1 MLACKQAGGRIDRK
15 MAVKAKKKKLIILD
29 THAILHRAYHAM
41 PDFSSSKGEPTGALY
56 GLISMLVRIFTELQP
71 DYIAAAFDLP
81 KATHRH
87 DAFQGYKAKRT
98 KTEDALVAQIERS
111 RDVLKHFA
119 IPLYEAEGFEADDV
133 IGTIVHQ
140 MRKDTAVDIIIASG
154 DMDTLQLV
162 DDKRVQVYTIKKGI
176 NDTILYDE
184 EKVITR
190 FGFGPELIPDFKGFR
205 GDPSDN
211 IPGVKGIGEKTAT
224 ALLTS
229 FGSLDEVYKA
239 LKKDTEGARAKAGL
253 TPRIA
258 SLLIEEEEEA
268 RFSKMLAE
276 IRLDAPVS
284 FSIPEKGW
292 KENVE
297 LESLMSLMAEL
308 EFRSLIPRVRTLL
321 GASTLPKEEA
331 EEEKREDDPELV
343 AKAQL
348 ALWIVDSN
356 YTFAEADDILRF
368 TKEKDIPSA
377 LLKLETEIHKNKG
390 LTFVYEQIELPL
402 SPILRHTEQVGIKV
416 DRKELQKLADTYRA
430 ELEKLEKRIYAH
442 AGGEFNINS
451 PKQLGDVLFEKLQLG
466 GAKQKKT
473 ATGQKS
479 TKESELEKLRESH
492 PIIADVLS
500 YRELQKL
507 LSTYIDT
514 IPLQLDQDDRLHTS
528 YVQASTTTGR
538 LSSRDPNL
546 QNIPIKSELGRAI
559 RNAFVSKKGC
569 SLVAFDYSQIDLRVA
584 AFLSGDP
591 KLIEIFTSDKD
602 VHSAVASQVF
612 GVAEEEV
619 TKEMRRKAKVIN
631 FGILYGMGVN
641 ALRENL
647 GTDRKEA
654 QLFYQNY
661 FETFNRLAE
670 YLEETK
676 AKAAKNGFV
685 ETFFGRR
692 RYFEGIRSAIPFVRA
707 SAERMAINAPIQG
720 TQADILKLAMI
731 QIDHELK
738 ERGWGDDVTL
748 LLQVHDELIYEVK
761 TDLVEQVAPVVRKV
775 MESIMS
781 TKDTKGVPLKA
792 KASAG
797 PSWGEMKNL
806 DA

>member
-1 MLACKQAGGRIDRK
+1 
-15 MAVKAKKKKLIILD
+15 MAKVEKKKLIVLD
-29 THAILHRAYHAM
+29 THAILHRAYHGM

-87 DAFQGYKAKRT
+87 DAFDGYKAKRT

-133 IGTIVHQ
+133 IGTIAHQ
-140 MRKDTAVDIIIASG
+140 MKEDKTVDIIIASG

-162 DDKRVQVYTIKKGI
+162 DDKHVQVYTIKKGI

-184 EKVITR
+184 VKVNER

-224 ALLTS
+224 ALLTT
-229 FGSLDEVYKA
+229 FGSLDDVYKA
-239 LKKDTEGARAKAGL
+239 LKKDSEVARVKAGL
-253 TPRIA
+253 TPRIVN
-258 SLLIEEEEEA
+258 LLLEEEEEA

-284 FSIPEKGW
+284 FSIPEKSW

-297 LESLMSLMAEL
+297 LEPLMTLMTEL
-308 EFRSLIPRVRTLL
+308 EFRSLMPRVRALL
-321 GASTLPKEEA
+321 GAPALPREVEK

-356 YTFAEADDILRF
+356 YTFATADDILRF
-368 TKEKDIPSA
+368 TKEKDIASA
-377 LLKLETEIHKNKG
+377 LVKLEGEIKKDKG
-390 LTFVYEQIELPL
+390 LSFVYEQIELPL
-402 SPILRHTEQVGIKV
+402 SPILRHTESVGIKV
-416 DRKELQKLADTYRA
+416 DRKELQKLADTYRT
-430 ELEKLEKRIYAH
+430 ELEKLEKSIYAH

-451 PKQLGDVLFEKLQLG
+451 PKQLGDVLFEKLGLG

-514 IPLQLDQDDRLHTS
+514 IPLQLDKDDRLHTS
-528 YVQASTTTGR
+528 YVQPSTTTGR

-559 RNAFVSKKGC
+559 RNAFVAKKGY

-584 AFLSGDP
+584 SFLSEDP

-602 VHSAVASQVF
+602 VHSAVASRVF
-612 GVAEEEV
+612 GVPEEEV

-661 FETFNRLAE
+661 FETFNRLAS

-676 AKAAKNGFV
+676 AKAAKEGYV

-731 QIDHELK
+731 QIDTELK
-738 ERGWGDDVTL
+738 EKGWESDATL

-761 TDLVEQVAPVVRKV
+761 TDLVDQVAPVVRKA

-781 TKDTKGVPLKA
+781 ATDTKGVPLKA
-792 KASAG
+792 KASWG
-797 PSWGEMKNL
+797 PSWGEMTNL

>member
-1 MLACKQAGGRIDRK
+1 
-15 MAVKAKKKKLIILD
+15 MAQTAKKKKLIILD

-56 GLISMLVRIFTELQP
+56 GLISMLVRIFTELEP

-87 DAFQGYKAKRT
+87 DAFDGYKAKRT

-119 IPLYEAEGFEADDV
+119 IPLYEAPGFEADDV
-133 IGTIVHQ
+133 LGTIVEQ
-140 MRKDTAVDIIIASG
+140 MKKDKTVDIIIASG

-184 EKVITR
+184 EKVIAR

-239 LKKDTEGARAKAGL
+239 LKKDTEAARAQAGL

-258 SLLIEEEEEA
+258 NLLIEEEEEA

-276 IRLDAPVS
+276 IRRDAPVS
-284 FSIPEKGW
+284 FSIPDKGW

-297 LESLMSLMAEL
+297 LESLMSLMTEL
-308 EFRSLIPRVRTLL
+308 EFRSLMPRVRTLL
-321 GASTLPKEEA
+321 GAPSLPKEEET
-331 EEEKREDDPELV
+331 EEEKRQDDPELV

-356 YTFAEADDILRF
+356 YTFATADDILRF

-377 LLKLETEIHKNKG
+377 LLKLETEIHKSKG
-390 LTFVYEQIELPL
+390 LTFVYEQVELPL

-416 DRKELQKLADTYRA
+416 DRKELQKLADIYRA
-430 ELEKLEKRIYAH
+430 ELEKLERSIYTH

-514 IPLQLDQDDRLHTS
+514 IPLQLDTEDRLHTS
-528 YVQASTTTGR
+528 YVQPSTTTGR

-559 RNAFVSKKGC
+559 RNAFVAKKGH
-569 SLVAFDYSQIDLRVA
+569 SLVSFDYSQIDLRVA

-612 GVAEEEV
+612 GVPENEV
-619 TKEMRRKAKVIN
+619 TKEMRRRAKVIN

-661 FETFNRLAE
+661 FETFSRLAS

-676 AKAAKNGFV
+676 AKAAKDGFV

-731 QIDHELK
+731 QIDTELK
-738 ERGWGDDVTL
+738 DKGWGDDATL

-761 TDLVEQVAPVVRKV
+761 TDLVGQVAPVVRKA
-775 MESIMS
+775 MENIMS

-797 PSWGEMKNL
+797 PSWGEMEEIH
-806 DA
+806 A